1 MGKFGKMTRYAFISH
16 LESFMKKLLKNP
28 LKADT
33 DDFLKHYGID
43 GPVAIKMLMKRS
55 NPDDEFSSVILRTE
69 KIKDNGYDED
79 GNRKK
84 DSFIVTYKIPR
95 KDYTRKMRNLFISLF
110 ESNIIED
117 SPITEQALNE
127 GAWGY
132 GILDNDSAL
141 DIQSNFAAQCLS
153 VLISNVQNII
163 VSDTNPNSASELW
176 SNLGV
181 LIDFLKKYK
190 DDEIQFNDLY
200 NQAVDLATSRLNIL
214 LTNSQFINMWS
225 EPKSIKESIRKLLDK
240 MSDLRYQREI
250 MNVDDPNKIDPLG
263 SQRSAQRALNEMD
276 GGGEIASP
284 GATADASN
292 GAFDTVSGKGVGKKK
307 GDNEVIKREIYL
319 TSEQVEYLK
328 EALGGKGSGDF
339 TYDAC
344 PFKTDRDGFFDETMD
359 HKKMMEKSWKGE

>member
-1 MGKFGKMTRYAFISH
+1 MFGKMTRYAFISH

-43 GPVAIKMLMKRS
+43 GPVAVKMLTIKS
-55 NPDDEFSSVILRTE
+55 DPNDEFSSVMIKDE

-95 KDYTRKMRNLFISLF
+95 KNYTKKMRNLFISLF

-117 SPITEQALNE
+117 SPITEQSLCE

-163 VSDTNPNSASELW
+163 VSDANPNSASELW

-200 NQAVDLATSRLNIL
+200 NQAVDLATNRLNIL
-214 LTNSQFINMWS
+214 LANPQFINMWS

-250 MNVDDPNKIDPLG
+250 MNIDDPNKIDPLG
-263 SQRSAQRALNEMD
+263 SQRTQPRSLNEMD
-276 GGGEIASP
+276 GGGGEIVSP
-284 GATADASN
+284 GATGDDSN
-292 GAFDTVSGKGVGKKK
+292 GAYDTVFGKGVGKKK
-307 GDNEVIKREIYL
+307 GDNGVIKRKIYI

-328 EALGGKGSGDF
+328 EALGGEGAGDF

-344 PFKTDRDGFFDETMD
+344 PFKTDGDGFFDGAMD
-359 HKKMMEKSWKGE
+359 HEKMIEKSCEGK